1 MIKKLFLI
9 IFFFAAIS
17 FSFAQ
22 EVTFDKVR
30 QQFEGFD
37 YDNVIKNSDRLIA
50 EHTLSD
56 SLMIEIHLMRA
67 LVFYTT
73 GKDSL
78 TKKSFESII
87 EIDNNYMPDPLV
99 ISSKLIPL
107 FNEVRAEFFRKNP
120 DLALPPDLE
129 TTKDET
135 LSGDQGISKN
145 SIVENLLLPG
155 LGQLRH
161 GDSVK
166 GWINTAAS
174 VLNLGAMIYFTF
186 DANKKQGDYLNETN
200 KSFIQGKYDEYN
212 RSYKLRN
219 TFIITYIA
227 IWVYSQID
235 FLFSS
240 DQQEKT
246 ENSQVNGF
254 INFSPSKNDFQLGF
268 RLPLHF

>member
-1 MIKKLFLI
+1 MIKKLFFI

-17 FSFAQ
+17 FLFAQ

-30 QQFEGFD
+30 QQFEKFD
-37 YDNVIKNSDRLIA
+37 YDNVIKNSDQLIT

-99 ISSKLIPL
+99 ISSKLIPI
-107 FNEVRAEFFRKNP
+107 FNEARTEFFRKNP
-120 DLALPPDLE
+120 DLALPSDLIPKE
-129 TTKDET
+129 QIQ
-135 LSGDQGISKN
+135 SGNREIPKS

-155 LGQLRH
+155 LGQLRY

-166 GWINTAAS
+166 GWINAAAS
-174 VLNLGAMIYFTF
+174 VLSLGTMIYFTF
-186 DANKKQGDYLNETN
+186 DANKKQSDYLNETN
-200 KSFIQGKYDEYN
+200 RNLIQGKYDDYN
-212 RSYKLRN
+212 KSYKLRN

-240 DQQEKT
+240 DQQETT
-246 ENSQVNGF
+246 ESLQLNGF
-254 INFSPSKNDFQLGF
+254 INFSPSKDDFQLGF